1 MRIEPRRP
9 SASAVVTAAVAL
21 LLASMMVAQRNQ
33 IGFDFWPDIV
43 CQLFVGWRI
52 AEGDALYTQIWES
65 HPPAAVLMAAV
76 PHLFAEPGYGVAV
89 GYLVA
94 LALAVFASNLAFLRA
109 FLRASWLV
117 GGCLALVGAAYFY
130 RYLIGARSEDVMI
143 VCGTAALAIAAFG
156 IRSGSS
162 IVLPMLAGT
171 VSGFGLLSK
180 PGAVAAAAA
189 CFLIVVAGSQRRW
202 SSTLSFAAGVA
213 LPMLAVLLW
222 LGESGLE
229 GAYRNVVVYGQ
240 AYFQPFNEGASSLSF
255 DRFPS
260 GGLPWLV
267 ASWGVSLVA
276 LGPWILA
283 RLRKTFPSL
292 RDWQVRALFLVLF
305 VVWPVLEAAV
315 ILPQTS
321 FFAYVFFPLA
331 HSLLLLTIV
340 AVCVASEQVASAVRE
355 RKVAT
360 AVLSSTLLA
369 VLGGI
374 VAFVSVVDGR
384 WQWLSSA
391 IQPGRVVPG
400 PVRQSPQTTAVLDAA
415 QRVRA
420 EQERLGGNV
429 LWFDV
434 APAIAY
440 FARARNVIPEY
451 ISHPLFLRG
460 FASEEAWH
468 RVQVAL
474 DQEDTSVVLVWAE
487 WYNVPQPKGT
497 SAETLAM
504 ESANILADRYRKV
517 GEFHVYPGRQ
527 PVQMFVSSKW
537 LRSAPDARP
546 LAHPR

>member
-1 MRIEPRRP
+1 MSIEARQSSVP
-9 SASAVVTAAVAL
+9 AVVTAAVAL

-76 PHLFAEPGYGVAV
+76 PHLFADPGYGVAV

-109 FLRASWLV
+109 FLRAPWLL
-117 GGCLALVGAAYFY
+117 GGCLALAGAAYFY

-156 IRSGSS
+156 IRAGSS
-162 IVLPMLAGT
+162 IALPMLAGA

-189 CFLIVVAGSQRRW
+189 CFLIVVIGSPRRW
-202 SSTLSFAAGVA
+202 TSVLSFAAGAA
-213 LPMLAVLLW
+213 LPMLAVALW
-222 LGESGLE
+222 LGESGLA
-229 GAYRNVVVYGQ
+229 GAYRNVVEYGR
-240 AYFQPFNEGASSLSF
+240 AYFQQFDEVAPSLSF
-255 DRFPS
+255 DLLPA
-260 GGLPWLV
+260 GGLPLLV
-267 ASWGVSLVA
+267 ASYGVSLVA

-283 RLRKTFPSL
+283 RLRLTFPSL
-292 RDWQVRALFLVLF
+292 GNWQVRTLFLVLF
-305 VVWPVLEAAV
+305 VAWPVLEAAV

-321 FFAYVFFPLA
+321 FFAYIFFPLA
-331 HSLLLLTIV
+331 HSLLLLTSV
-340 AVCVASEQVASAVRE
+340 AVCVASGQLGSAVRK
-355 RKVAT
+355 RAVAK
-360 AVLSSTLLA
+360 AVFASMLLA
-369 VLGGI
+369 GLLGI
-374 VAFVSVVDGR
+374 VAFVSVADGR
-384 WQWLSSA
+384 WEWLSSA
-391 IQPGRVVPG
+391 FRPGKVVPG
-400 PVRQSPQTTAVLDAA
+400 PLRQSPQTTAVLDAA

-420 EQERLGGNV
+420 EQERLGGGV

-460 FASEEAWH
+460 FASEEAWQ

-474 DQEDTSVVLVWAE
+474 DREDVNIVLVWAE
-487 WYNVPQPKGT
+487 WYNVVQPKGT
-497 SAETLAM
+497 TAETLA
-504 ESANILADRYRKV
+504 EQSAKILADRFRKV
-517 GEFHVYPGRQ
+517 GEFDVYAGRQ
-527 PVQMFVSSKW
+527 PVQMFVASKW
-537 LRSAPDARP
+537 PRSAPDS
-546 LAHPR
+546 HPSAPPR

>member
-1 MRIEPRRP
+1 MPIEPRQP

-156 IRSGSS
+156 VRSGSS
-162 IVLPMLAGT
+162 TVLPMLAGA

-180 PGAVAAAAA
+180 PGAVAAATA
-189 CFLIVVAGSQRRW
+189 CFLIIVVGSQRRW
-202 SSTLSFAAGVA
+202 WSIPSFVAGVA

-222 LGESGLE
+222 LGESGLA
-229 GAYRNVVVYGQ
+229 GAYQNVVVYGR
-240 AYFQPFNEGASSLSF
+240 AYFQPFNEDASLRFF
-255 DRFPS
+255 DRVPS
-260 GGLPWLV
+260 GGLPLLV
-267 ASWGVSLVA
+267 ASYGVSLVA

-283 RLRKTFPSL
+283 RLRQTFPSQ
-292 RDWQVRALFLVLF
+292 RNWQVRALFLVLF
-305 VVWPVLEAAV
+305 VVWPVLEAAA

-331 HSLLLLTIV
+331 HVLLLLTIV

-369 VLGGI
+369 ALGGI
-374 VAFVSVVDGR
+374 VAVVSVADGR
-384 WQWLSSA
+384 WQWLSSV
-391 IQPGRVVPG
+391 IQPGNVVPG
-400 PVRQSPQTTAVLDAA
+400 PVRPSAQTTAVLDAA

-420 EQERLGGNV
+420 EQQRLGGDV

-460 FASEEAWH
+460 FASEEAWN

-474 DQEDTSVVLVWAE
+474 DQGDISIVLVWAE
-487 WYNVPQPKGT
+487 WYNVPQPKDT
-497 SAETLAM
+497 SAETLAA
-504 ESANILADRYRKV
+504 ESAKILANRYRKV
-517 GEFHVYPGRQ
+517 GEFYVYPGRQ
-527 PVQMFVSSKW
+527 PVQMFVPSK
-537 LRSAPDARP
+537 R
-546 LAHPR
+546 